1 MLPIFEKSWNLL
13 KSYWKPLIVTLAIVI
28 VSWQIRNLFVDK
40 QRNYQESI
48 DEMKRIHTQQIE
60 TINRA
65 HEAERVRHEKNA
77 KKLEEDLKIAQ
88 HDYEAAVKELENI
101 KKINIKKIVSTYGK
115 DPTALAQRVQTL
127 TGFVLVLPE
136 KK

>member
-1 MLPIFEKSWNLL
+1 MLPIFKKTWSLL
-13 KSYWKPLIVTLAIVI
+13 KTYWKPIIVALSIAV
-28 VSWQIRNLFVDK
+28 VSWNIRNLFVDK

-48 DEMKRIHTQQIE
+48 DEMKRIHAQQIE
-60 TINRA
+60 AINKA
-65 HEAERVRHEKNA
+65 HEAERARHEKNV

-88 HDYEAAVKELENI
+88 HDYEAAIKELEDI
-101 KKINIKKIVSTYGK
+101 KKINIRKIVATYGK
-115 DPTALAQRVQTL
+115 DPTALAQRVQSL